1 MLLRSLW
8 GAGAGNAQLGQ
19 QMCRRQMVQCVAGA
33 QAAKSPSPRVATKG
47 FCLKWKG
54 VGSEGEL
61 NR

>member
-19 QMCRRQMVQCVAGA
+19 QMCRRPMVQCVAGA

-47 FCLKWKG
+47 FLVEMKSA
-54 VGSEGEL
+54 GSAGEL